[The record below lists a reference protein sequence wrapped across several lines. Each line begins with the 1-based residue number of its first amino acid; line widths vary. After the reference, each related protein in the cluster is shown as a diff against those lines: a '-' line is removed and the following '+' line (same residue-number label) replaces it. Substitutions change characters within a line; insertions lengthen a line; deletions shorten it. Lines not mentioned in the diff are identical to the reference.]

1 MQVGNRASLSKQNV
15 DPNYLIRH
23 DRFMEHSK
31 GFLAVVEAA
40 RSSVNEITTEQAHE
54 RLANNSNTI
63 LIDVREDSEW
73 ENGHVKQAIHLS
85 KGILERDIESVIPE
99 KNLEIIMYCGG
110 GYRSILTAEI
120 SQRMGYT
127 NVHSLIGGYKA
138 IKAANWKLEVKL

>member
-1 MQVGNRASLSKQNV
+1 
-15 DPNYLIRH
+15 
-23 DRFMEHSK
+23 MEHSK

-40 RSSVNEITTEQAHE
+40 RNSVNEITTEQAHE

-99 KNLEIIMYCGG
+99 KDLEIIMYCGG

-138 IKAANWKLEVKL
+138 IKNANWELEES

>member
-40 RSSVNEITTEQAHE
+40 RNSVNEITTEQAHE

-138 IKAANWKLEVKL
+138 IKNDNWELEGS

>member
-1 MQVGNRASLSKQNV
+1 
-15 DPNYLIRH
+15 
-23 DRFMEHSK
+23 MEHSK

-40 RSSVNEITTEQAHE
+40 RNSVNEITTEQAHE

-127 NVHSLIGGYKA
+127 NVHSLIGGVKA
-138 IKAANWKLEVKL
+138 IKNANWELEES

>member
-40 RSSVNEITTEQAHE
+40 RNSVNEITTEQAHE

-73 ENGHVKQAIHLS
+73 KNGHVKQAIQLS

-138 IKAANWKLEVKL
+138 IKNANWELEES

>member
-40 RSSVNEITTEQAHE
+40 RNSVNEITTEQAHE

-138 IKAANWKLEVKL
+138 IKNANWELEGS

>member
-1 MQVGNRASLSKQNV
+1 MGNRASLSKQNV

-40 RSSVNEITTEQAHE
+40 RNSVNEITTEQAHE

-138 IKAANWKLEVKL
+138 IKNANWELEGS

>member
-40 RSSVNEITTEQAHE
+40 RNSVNEITTEQAHE

-99 KNLEIIMYCGG
+99 KDLEIIMYCGG

-138 IKAANWKLEVKL
+138 IKNANWELEES

>member
-40 RSSVNEITTEQAHE
+40 RNSVNEITTEQAHE

-127 NVHSLIGGYKA
+127 NAHSLIGGYKA
-138 IKAANWKLEVKL
+138 IKNANWELEGS

>member
-1 MQVGNRASLSKQNV
+1 MQVANRASLSNQDI

-23 DRFMEHSK
+23 DRFMEHSR

-40 RSSVNEITTEQAHE
+40 RHSVNEITTKQARE
-54 RLANNSNTI
+54 LLANNSNTI
-63 LIDVREDSEW
+63 LMDVREDNEW
-73 ENGHVKQAIHLS
+73 QKGHAKQAIHLS

-138 IKAANWKLEVKL
+138 IKNANWELEES

>member
-40 RSSVNEITTEQAHE
+40 RNSVNEITTEQAHE

-85 KGILERDIESVIPE
+85 KGVLERDIESVIPK

-138 IKAANWKLEVKL
+138 IKNANWELEES

>member
-40 RSSVNEITTEQAHE
+40 RNSVNEITTEQAHE

-73 ENGHVKQAIHLS
+73 ENGHVKQAIQLS

-138 IKAANWKLEVKL
+138 IKNANWELEES

>member
-40 RSSVNEITTEQAHE
+40 RNSVNEITTEQAHE

-138 IKAANWKLEVKL
+138 NKAANWKLEVKP

>member
-40 RSSVNEITTEQAHE
+40 RNSVNEITTEQAHE

-138 IKAANWKLEVKL
+138 IKNANWELEES